1 MQKSFYNFLTSS
13 CILLICISSCGGGD
27 STDINI
33 SENNVLNIVLSG
45 LKTSSSSYENQVVEI
60 RSNITECS
68 FNISLNNQDFFK
80 IHHVKTNDNKNFS
93 FRNPLIYSESESFQL
108 KISSIPNL
116 NCPEAEKIFNFQVD
130 RYPTQYNLIP
140 TNTNDLKTN
149 IYEIGDIGL
158 GGIVIKETFSATI
171 CYPTPNDCESFENA
185 LFGQD
190 AHNMVSGDFNGDGH
204 EDFAVAWALFPHTIE
219 PDQKVNAPINIYLNN
234 GEGRFEED
242 LEIYLEDSP
251 PKHPFAYRTVAADFN
266 NDGID
271 DIFSGSMGIQ
281 YRSNDYSENFINP
294 HPHLLLLSN
303 VDGEFEDRSDQI
315 EDQNDGNG
323 QLCNFAHDASVGD
336 PDSDGDI
343 DIFACN
349 ILNINDGEGNF
360 SMHEY
365 INLDWQRENQYGNPM
380 SSLLVDLNNDSYDDI
395 LFWNFDNRSSWSNA
409 DEGYILLSNNSSNI
423 ESWSKISL
431 PIGPFGFDRN
441 KYNHAASGDLNNDG
455 FIDVVVS
462 ITRDLPYY
470 EGAYVQ
476 VLINNG
482 LGELVDMTETNFS
495 NQPRSEIHHGE
506 GNIYLRD
513 MNLDGSLDIVHSTRD
528 YSSGYH
534 GSHIAINDG
543 SGNFNSLSNSQLP
556 NKPDPGFNNYD
567 FLMKGLPINADNE
580 ACLDF
585 ISVTDAG
592 WENSPDES
600 SNYLFTVLNI
610 DCNF

>member
-1 MQKSFYNFLTSS
+1 
-13 CILLICISSCGGGD
+13 
-27 STDINI
+27 
-33 SENNVLNIVLSG
+33 
-45 LKTSSSSYENQVVEI
+45 
-60 RSNITECS
+60 
-68 FNISLNNQDFFK
+68 
-80 IHHVKTNDNKNFS
+80 
-93 FRNPLIYSESESFQL
+93 
-108 KISSIPNL
+108 
-116 NCPEAEKIFNFQVD
+116 
-130 RYPTQYNLIP
+130 
-140 TNTNDLKTN
+140 
-149 IYEIGDIGL
+149 
-158 GGIVIKETFSATI
+158 
-171 CYPTPNDCESFENA
+171 
-185 LFGQD
+185 
-190 AHNMVSGDFNGDGH
+190 
-204 EDFAVAWALFPHTIE
+204 
-219 PDQKVNAPINIYLNN
+219 
-234 GEGRFEED
+234 
-242 LEIYLEDSP
+242 
-251 PKHPFAYRTVAADFN
+251 
-266 NDGID
+266 
-271 DIFSGSMGIQ
+271 MGIQ

-315 EDQNDGNG
+315 EDQNEGNG

-360 SMHEY
+360 SRHEY

-556 NKPDPGFNNYD
+556 NKPDPGANNYD

-592 WENSPDES
+592 WENNQNET
-600 SNYLFTVLNI
+600 SNYFFTVLNTN
-610 DCNF
+610 CNF

>member
-60 RSNITECS
+60 RSNITVCS

-80 IHHVKTNDNKNFS
+80 IHHVKTSDNKKFS

-185 LFGQD
+185 LIGQD
-190 AHNMVSGDFNGDGH
+190 AHNMVSGDFNGDGY

-441 KYNHAASGDLNNDG
+441 KYNHAAFGDLNNDG